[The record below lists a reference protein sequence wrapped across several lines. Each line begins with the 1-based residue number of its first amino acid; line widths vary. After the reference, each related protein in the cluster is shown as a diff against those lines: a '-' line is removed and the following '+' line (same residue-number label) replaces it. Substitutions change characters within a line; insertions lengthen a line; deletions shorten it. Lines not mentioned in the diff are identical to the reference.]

1 MVYTTFYISVFDA
14 SLLKSV
20 LRVFF
25 FIIKTGS
32 ILEEKKRK
40 QKIDIHKFMNIL
52 MFWFG
57 ITDFNESITKGII
70 NLWHWSVTTDYDSGK
85 SIF

>member
-52 MFWFG
+52 MF
-57 ITDFNESITKGII
+57 
-70 NLWHWSVTTDYDSGK
+70 
-85 SIF
+85 

>member
-14 SLLKSV
+14 LLLKSV

-25 FIIKTGS
+25 LLLKPDQFWRR
-32 ILEEKKRK
+32 KKRQ

-52 MFWFG
+52 MF
-57 ITDFNESITKGII
+57 
-70 NLWHWSVTTDYDSGK
+70 
-85 SIF
+85 